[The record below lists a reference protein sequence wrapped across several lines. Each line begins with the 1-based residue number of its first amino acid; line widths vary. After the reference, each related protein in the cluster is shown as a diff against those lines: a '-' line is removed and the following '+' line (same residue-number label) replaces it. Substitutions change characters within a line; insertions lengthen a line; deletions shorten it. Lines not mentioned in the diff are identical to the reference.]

1 MTVHGPEV
9 EEVDGRPLHERIA
22 ADLRDDIMSGT
33 LAPGDSLP
41 STAQLKERFGA
52 ANATVQK
59 ALQLLKGEHLMV
71 GRAGASVTVREH
83 RQRTIRPTA
92 YMAPSPTG
100 EPYRWLTGA
109 ANSGARS
116 RSTLLDVSEVEPPA
130 DVADA
135 LALQPGGTAILRYQL
150 LSIDD
155 EPAELVA
162 SYYPLDIAEGAA
174 ITERRRIPGGTPTLL
189 ASLGHPPRI
198 SVDRV
203 SARVA
208 TQEQYRLL
216 RLPGDLPVLR
226 TLRVVFGDDERPIEA
241 TVMVKAG
248 HLYEVQYEFAP
259 EVD

>member
-1 MTVHGPEV
+1 MTMHGPET
-9 EEVDGRPLHERIA
+9 EEADGRPLHERIA
-22 ADLRDDIMSGT
+22 ADLRDDIMSGD

-59 ALQLLKGEHLMV
+59 AVQLLKGEHLV
-71 GRAGASVTVREH
+71 IGKAGASVTVREH
-83 RQRTIRPTA
+83 RQRTIRPAA
-92 YMAPSPTG
+92 YMAPSPSG
-100 EPYRWLTGA
+100 EPYRWLTEA
-109 ANSGARS
+109 TSSGTRA
-116 RSTLLDVSEVEPPA
+116 RSTLLDVTEAEPPA
-130 DVADA
+130 DVVVA
-135 LALQPGGTAILRYQL
+135 LALQPGGTAILRHQL

-155 EPAELVA
+155 EPAELVS
-162 SYYPLDIAEGAA
+162 SYYPLDIAEGTA

-189 ASLGHPPRI
+189 ASLGYPPRL

-208 TQEQYRLL
+208 TQEQYRRL

-226 TLRVVFGDDERPIEA
+226 TLRVVFSDDDRPIEA

-248 HLYEVQYEFAP
+248 HLYEVQYEFTP
-259 EVD
+259 ETG

>member
-1 MTVHGPEV
+1 MTVHGPER
-9 EEVDGRPLHERIA
+9 EEADGRPLHERIA
-22 ADLRDDIMSGT
+22 ADLRDDIMSGNV
-33 LAPGDSLP
+33 APGDSLP

-59 ALQLLKGEHLMV
+59 ALQLLKGEHLVV

-83 RQRTIRPTA
+83 RQRTIRPAA
-92 YMAPSPTG
+92 YMAPSASG
-100 EPYRWLTGA
+100 EPYRWLTEA
-109 ANSGARS
+109 ANSGTRA
-116 RSTLLDVSEVEPPA
+116 RSTLLDVTETEPPA
-130 DVADA
+130 DIVDA
-135 LALQPGGTAILRYQL
+135 LALPPGGSAILRHQL

-162 SYYPLDIAEGAA
+162 SYYPLDIAEGTA
-174 ITERRRIPGGTPTLL
+174 ITEFRRIPGGTPTLL
-189 ASLGHPPRI
+189 ASLGYPPRL

-216 RLPGDLPVLR
+216 RLPGDVPVLR
-226 TLRVVFGDDERPIEA
+226 TLRVVFSDDDRPIEA

-248 HLYEVQYEFAP
+248 HLYEVQYEFTP
-259 EVD
+259 E